1 MRKDTHRTL
10 RLRLW
15 LLGLGFTAALA
26 GICARAVM
34 LQAFDGPR
42 LSRKAA
48 DQVEDEVKTAG
59 KRGTIYDRRGQEM
72 AVSVT
77 VSSIAARP
85 AEIPD
90 REAAVRELAAAL
102 RMKPQEVRER
112 LDSPRKFV
120 WIKRQ
125 AGPRETEA
133 LRRKHL
139 PGIEFVSE
147 TNRFYPNRSLAAH
160 VLGFTGVD
168 GRGLEG
174 VEFYYDAFLRPSE
187 VSVKVLKDAR
197 RAGFLTELPAG
208 RDPDGKNVIL
218 TLDHGIQYLAE
229 SALNEAVAAARARSG
244 MAIVMEPATGAIL
257 ALAIAPSFNPNAY
270 EEAPRPLWRNRAVTD
285 PFEPGSIMKIFL
297 AAAALEHTPISPRS
311 TFHCENGRYQIGRH
325 TVHDVHHYGVLSFQD
340 IIRYSSNIGAAKIGG
355 TVGPERLH
363 ETLSRFGFGRK
374 TGIDSPAE
382 TSGLLPP
389 YRKWAE
395 IDTAAISFGHG
406 MSASA
411 LQLASAVS
419 AIANGGVLMKPHL
432 VSAVTDAEGREVE
445 RFAPVAVGRAIR
457 PETARTLREILQS
470 VLLPGGTG
478 VLAALDGYTACGKTG
493 TARKVD
499 ERGQYVNDRHLAS
512 FIGFA
517 PAEDPRITVLVVIDE
532 PKGQVYGGAVAAPVF
547 KKIAQAT
554 LTRLNVPPAPAGG
567 GKLRVAVDG
576 GGRG

>member
-1 MRKDTHRTL
+1 MRRESNRNL

-15 LLGLGFTAALA
+15 LLGLMFTAALA
-26 GICARAVM
+26 VVCTRAVM
-34 LQAFDGPR
+34 LQIVDGSR

-48 DQVEDEVKTAG
+48 DQVEGSMRTAG

-72 AVSVT
+72 AVSVN
-77 VSSIAARP
+77 VASIAARP
-85 AEIPD
+85 AEIVD
-90 REAAVRELAAAL
+90 REAAVRELAAVL
-102 RMKPQEVRER
+102 QQRPQEIREK
-112 LDSPRKFV
+112 LSSPRRFV

-125 AGPRETEA
+125 ATPRETET
-133 LRRKHL
+133 LRRKNL
-139 PGIEFVSE
+139 PGIEFVTE
-147 TNRFYPNRSLAAH
+147 TNRFYPNRTLAAH

-174 VEFYYDAFLRPSE
+174 VEFFYDAVLRESE
-187 VSVKVLKDAR
+187 VSVRVLKDAR
-197 RAGFLTELPAG
+197 RAGFLTELSPG
-208 RDPDGKNVIL
+208 RVPDGRNIVL
-218 TLDHGIQYLAE
+218 TLDHGIQFLVE
-229 SALNEAVAAARARSG
+229 SALQEAVVASRARSG

-257 ALAIAPSFNPNAY
+257 ALAISPSFNPNAY
-270 EEAPRPLWRNRAVTD
+270 EEAPKALWRNRAVTD

-297 AAAALEHTPISPRS
+297 AAAALEHTPLSPRS
-311 TFHCENGRYQIGRH
+311 TFHCENGRYKIGKH
-325 TVHDVHHYGVLSFQD
+325 TVHDVHHYGVLSLQD

-355 TVGPERLH
+355 TVGPEKLY

-382 TSGLLPP
+382 TSGILPP
-389 YRKWAE
+389 YKKWAE

-411 LQLASAVS
+411 LQLATAVS
-419 AIANGGVLMKPHL
+419 AIANGGVLMKPRL
-432 VSAVTDAEGREVE
+432 VSAVTDAEGRMLE
-445 RFAPVAVGRAIR
+445 RFDPVAVGPVIR

-470 VLLPGGTG
+470 VLQPGGTG
-478 VLAALDGYTACGKTG
+478 VLAALEGYSAGGKTG

-499 ERGQYVNDRHLAS
+499 ERGQYANDRHLAS

-517 PAEDPRITVLVVIDE
+517 PVEAPRITVLVVIDE
-532 PKGQVYGGAVAAPVF
+532 PRGQVYGGAVAAPVF

-554 LTRLNVPPAPAGG
+554 LSRLNVPPSPSAG
-567 GKLRVAVDG
+567 GKLRVAIEG

>member
-1 MRKDTHRTL
+1 MRRDPNRNL

-15 LLGLGFTAALA
+15 VLGLGFTAALA
-26 GICARAVM
+26 VVGTRAVM
-34 LQAFDGPR
+34 LQVVDGPR

-48 DQVEDEVKTAG
+48 DQVEGSLRTAG

-72 AVSVT
+72 AVSVS
-77 VSSIAARP
+77 VASIAARP
-85 AEIPD
+85 LEIAD
-90 REAAVRELAAAL
+90 REAAVRELAAVLQL
-102 RMKPQEVRER
+102 RPQEIREK
-112 LDSPRKFV
+112 LSSPRRFV

-125 AGPRETEA
+125 ATPRETDA
-133 LRRKHL
+133 LRRKNL

-147 TNRFYPNRSLAAH
+147 TSRFYPNRTLAAH

-174 VEFYYDAFLRPSE
+174 VEFFYDAVLRESE
-187 VSVKVLKDAR
+187 LSVRVLKDAR

-208 RDPDGKNVIL
+208 RDPDGKNIVL
-218 TLDHGIQYLAE
+218 TLDHGIQFLVE
-229 SALNEAVAAARARSG
+229 SALNEAVAASRARSG

-257 ALAIAPSFNPNAY
+257 ALALAPSFNPNAY
-270 EEAPRPLWRNRAVTD
+270 EEAPKSLWRNRAVTD

-297 AAAALEHTPISPRS
+297 AAAALEHTPLSPRS
-311 TFHCENGRYQIGRH
+311 TFHCENGRYRIGKH
-325 TVHDVHHYGVLSFQD
+325 TVHDVHHYGVLSLQD

-355 TVGPERLH
+355 TIGPEKLY

-382 TSGLLPP
+382 TSGVLPP
-389 YRKWAE
+389 YKKWAE

-411 LQLASAVS
+411 LQLATAAS
-419 AIANGGVLMKPHL
+419 AIANGGVLMKPRL

-445 RFAPVAVGRAIR
+445 RFEPVALGRVIR

-478 VLAALDGYTACGKTG
+478 VLAALDGYSAGGKTG

-499 ERGQYVNDRHLAS
+499 ERGQYANDRHLAS

-532 PKGQVYGGAVAAPVF
+532 PRGQVYGGAVAAPVF

-554 LTRLNVPPAPAGG
+554 LSRLNVPPSPPAGG
-567 GKLRVAVDG
+567 KFRVAIEG